1 MLSMAARCRAC
12 GAARSARRR
21 QAGNGISRACL
32 LVLTEADAANRRATD
47 GEVLEDAER
56 LIAAWNERPGAASN
70 RLVGVVSGA
79 VPMLCKEE
87 LIFAVTIVNASTARL
102 PLFVR
107 LRLRFARCVVFHD
120 GRPWWVFC

>member
-12 GAARSARRR
+12 GAARSPRRR

-32 LVLTEADAANRRATD
+32 LVLTKADADAANRRATD

-70 RLVGVVSGA
+70 SY
-79 VPMLCKEE
+79 
-87 LIFAVTIVNASTARL
+87 S
-102 PLFVR
+102 
-107 LRLRFARCVVFHD
+107 
-120 GRPWWVFC
+120 W

>member
-1 MLSMAARCRAC
+1 MMCGRAAVAGPMVAHHEAGLSFFDRP
-12 GAARSARRR
+12 GRR
-21 QAGNGISRACL
+21 
-32 LVLTEADAANRRATD
+32 EA
-47 GEVLEDAER
+47 
-56 LIAAWNERPGAASN
+56 ERPGAASN

-107 LRLRFARCVVFHD
+107 LRLRFARCVMLHD